1 MSEPE
6 IVRLKKKINSLTEL
20 NVQLQEQVQELT
32 LQVGEYQARNIEFL
46 NNDLLR
52 KVQKEKA
59 TNEEVIR
66 IQLDKAISDE
76 KRKTEKF
83 QKENEALNERII
95 YLEKQIKDNELFI
108 QKLQID
114 NEKLK
119 KELID
124 FGEKHEA
131 QDYIDQIRRK
141 EQEISKFDEQR
152 ERSSKEYNDLC
163 DKMEKVLSENRVLRQ
178 IADVPENF
186 GIDVSKIRIG
196 DRVKIEDYKAK
207 IRILQHD
214 IDDLES
220 ERAIL
225 KHRIQFFSNLKE
237 VNGPEFHMLTEEQKI
252 QVLKYAQDLYEGKEA
267 SQPEKY
273 DLIERL
279 KEKDNQIRVLEDEL
293 NKIKLDGRIQNI
305 NSTKLRGAND
315 NNQLDMMKKMLI
327 DYKNDIIDTI
337 KTKNGEN
344 NFGQNPYFMRS
355 NNYNNIPEYNNGDNK
370 NIY

>member
-6 IVRLKKKINSLTEL
+6 IVRLKKKINNLTEL

-315 NNQLDMMKKMLI
+315 NNQLDMMKKNVNRLQ
-327 DYKNDIIDTI
+327 K
-337 KTKNGEN
+337 
-344 NFGQNPYFMRS
+344 
-355 NNYNNIPEYNNGDNK
+355 
-370 NIY
+370 

>member
-315 NNQLDMMKKMLI
+315 NNQLDEEINELKELLSKK
-327 DYKNDIIDTI
+327 
-337 KTKNGEN
+337 
-344 NFGQNPYFMRS
+344 
-355 NNYNNIPEYNNGDNK
+355 K
-370 NIY
+370 NILKK

>member
-252 QVLKYAQDLYEGKEA
+252 QVLIYAQDLYEGKEVNN
-267 SQPEKY
+267 P
-273 DLIERL
+273 L
-279 KEKDNQIRVLEDEL
+279 K
-293 NKIKLDGRIQNI
+293 
-305 NSTKLRGAND
+305 
-315 NNQLDMMKKMLI
+315 
-327 DYKNDIIDTI
+327 IIDFGLSQDINI
-337 KTKNGEN
+337 KK
-344 NFGQNPYFMRS
+344 YFHQKWAQLTMYLRK
-355 NNYNNIPEYNNGDNK
+355 Y
-370 NIY
+370 

>member
-267 SQPEKY
+267 SQP
-273 DLIERL
+273 
-279 KEKDNQIRVLEDEL
+279 
-293 NKIKLDGRIQNI
+293 
-305 NSTKLRGAND
+305 
-315 NNQLDMMKKMLI
+315 
-327 DYKNDIIDTI
+327 
-337 KTKNGEN
+337 
-344 NFGQNPYFMRS
+344 
-355 NNYNNIPEYNNGDNK
+355 
-370 NIY
+370 